1 MNENGDE
8 KDRIVIGDDSCIA
21 NDHAPTEGHDP
32 VGDVVRFARVPPP
45 TINQKAIAMSSLDVL
60 WILESTP
67 GQLRE
72 GVAEL
77 GDTLSLHF
85 ETALLRHRGVP
96 DVVGSEQ
103 CSE

>member
-1 MNENGDE
+1 
-8 KDRIVIGDDSCIA
+8 
-21 NDHAPTEGHDP
+21 
-32 VGDVVRFARVPPP
+32 
-45 TINQKAIAMSSLDVL
+45 MSSLDVL

-96 DVVGSEQ
+96 AKDS
-103 CSE
+103 